1 MPFRRTAGDQSN
13 VIRLKADVAGSSV
26 HTSRFILLI
35 SDGGVVAS
43 VAEADSPRTGMGAE
57 WVIVITSVLLKA

>member
-1 MPFRRTAGDQSN
+1 M
-13 VIRLKADVAGSSV
+13 IRLKADVTGSSV
-26 HTSRFILLI
+26 HTSRLILLI